1 METEAG
7 AAKLPRLGPL
17 YLTLGIVAMSNTI
30 LASALPTVSAELS
43 STGDYTAIVTAYLLP
58 KALATPIGGRMV
70 DAFRPKTVVLWFTV
84 LYILTT
90 LACGMAQSMD
100 QLLALRVLQGI
111 GGGGL
116 LASVYVVIDL
126 LVPPRFQGRVQA
138 RVSMVFGGGAAA
150 APLVGGAIT
159 QYLGWRW
166 CFFANLPALLVCLYE
181 LTRLPA
187 LEPRGKLSI
196 DWKGAVFLTL
206 FSCPLLLALTWGGV
220 KFPWTA
226 PQSLGLLA
234 LSVASGVLFWRTEKQ
249 PEEPLFDPELA
260 RGAVLRWSFLA
271 CFAVGGAFLGSLLFQ
286 PLFITVVES
295 TGQTLAGLSMLPFI
309 IGSIA
314 GSVYGGGRVE
324 DTGRYQ
330 RLAVVAGAVCCVTSL
345 LLYALLTFHYQVVIF
360 FLLQIVLAFAFGV
373 AQDIY
378 GIAVQNDTVASRQGM
393 TGSALEFVRQ
403 LGSALGLSL
412 VGTIFLLSLG
422 RVMPREMDRWLSPLD
437 IHVQT
442 SSLEDPT
449 HLEELRNQILKRLI
463 HVASASADGEESAY
477 RRLLQSPILTPELKE
492 SLRPGHHKELDA
504 ETTRELKDVAERAD
518 EALMESLRASVMA
531 AQAKV
536 YLLSALLCFLALL
549 ATLKLP
555 DKELLSKLKEED
567 S

>member
-7 AAKLPRLGPL
+7 DAKLPKLGPL

-70 DAFRPKTVVLWFTV
+70 DAFRPKVVVLWFML
-84 LYILTT
+84 LYIATT

-100 QLLALRVLQGI
+100 QLLALRVVQGI

-166 CFFANLPALLVCLYE
+166 CFFANLPALFLCLYE

-187 LEPRGKLSI
+187 LSPRGKLSI

-234 LSVASGVLFWRTEKQ
+234 LSVTSGILFWRVEKL

-260 RGAVLRWSFLA
+260 RGPVLRWSFLA

-314 GSVYGGGRVE
+314 GSVYGGGQVE
-324 DTGRYQ
+324 DTGRYKK
-330 RLAVVAGAVCCVTSL
+330 LAVIAGAVCCLTSL

-360 FLLQIVLAFAFGV
+360 FLLQVVLAFAFGV

-422 RVMPREMDRWLSPLD
+422 KVMPREIDRWLSPLD

-449 HLEELRNQILKRLI
+449 HLEELRTQILKRLI
-463 HVASASADGEESAY
+463 HEASASADGEESAY
-477 RRLLQSPILTPELKE
+477 RKLLQSPMLTPELKK
-492 SLRPGHHKELDA
+492 SLRPGHQKELDA
-504 ETTRELKDVAERAD
+504 ETTQELKGVAERAD
-518 EALMESLRASVMA
+518 EALMESLRTSVMA

-555 DKELLSKLKEED
+555 DKELLTKLKEEE
-567 S
+567 